1 MLTLKRMHC
10 GALALWII
18 AAPFAFSQ
26 TKQEADA
33 AGQWPMFNR
42 DLGSTRYS
50 PLAQINTRNVAQLN
64 RAWSFKI
71 GTQKNS
77 GSITGGSEVTPIV
90 VQGVM
95 YVPTATAIVALEPE
109 TGKQLW
115 SYEST
120 GAGNLS
126 RRGVAYWPG
135 DANNPPRI
143 LFTMGRRLIGL
154 NAKSGKLDPGFGDE
168 GEVNMGVPYDSPPIV
183 YKNVLVVGAN
193 TGESTPTGE
202 AGNTR
207 AFDARTGAKKWDF
220 HSVPLPG
227 EPGHETWEGD
237 SWKDR
242 SGVNNWGFSLSVDAE
257 RGIVYTTFG
266 GPNTNYWGG
275 DRHGDNLYANSV
287 VAIDAET
294 GKLKWH
300 YQVVHHDIWDY
311 DLPPAPALLDVVING
326 KKVPLLVQTAKTGWM
341 YILDRVTGKP
351 VFGIEEKP
359 TPQTKTPGEQ
369 SSPTQPIPV
378 KPPALARNS
387 YKPEDIVTAA
397 ETSEEHAKFCR
408 ALAER
413 SGGLSNE
420 GPYTPYMFRDAGAPP
435 KSTILFPGSI
445 GGVNWGGVAADPKL
459 GYVFVNSMDEASIG
473 WIEKKPAGSATQYD
487 RNSIVGP
494 TSRFQW
500 AEGNPRSGN
509 IQGAGEHGWPCQK
522 PPWGRLI
529 AVNAKTGDFAWSV
542 PLGVTDELPEGKRNT
557 GRLNMGGPMATA
569 GGLVFIAA
577 TNDHRF
583 RAFDSRTGKQL
594 WETKL
599 DMSAH
604 AIPITYQGK
613 NGTQY
618 VAIMAGGAS
627 AIDDPS
633 PPGTEALMVYAL
645 PGKTQSARPAK

>member
-1 MLTLKRMHC
+1 MFRFHSSRFLAVLLI
-10 GALALWII
+10 ALPAMK
-18 AAPFAFSQ
+18 AQP
-26 TKQEADA
+26 KKDA
-33 AGQWPMFNR
+33 AGEWPMFNH
-42 DLGSTRYS
+42 DLASTRYS
-50 PLAQINTRNVAQLN
+50 PLTQINTRNVARLA
-64 RAWSFKI
+64 RAWSYKI

-90 VQGVM
+90 AQGVM
-95 YVPTATAIVALEPE
+95 YLTTADQVVALQPE
-109 TGKQLW
+109 TGQELW
-115 SYEST
+115 AYQPT
-120 GAGNLS
+120 GTGNLS

-143 LFTMGRRLIGL
+143 IFTMGRRMIGL
-154 NAKSGKLDPGFGDE
+154 NSKTGKLDPGFGNE
-168 GEVNMGVPYDSPPIV
+168 GEVNMGVAYDSPPIV
-183 YKNVLVVGAN
+183 YKDTLVVGAN
-193 TGESTPTGE
+193 TGETPSVGDP
-202 AGNTR
+202 GNTR
-207 AFDARTGAKKWDF
+207 AFDAKTGAKKWEF
-220 HSVPLPG
+220 HSVPQPG
-227 EPGHETWEGD
+227 EVGHETWEGD
-237 SWKDR
+237 SWKGR

-275 DRHGDNLYANSV
+275 DRHGDNLFANSA

-311 DLPPAPALLDVVING
+311 DLPPAPALLDVVIGG
-326 KKVPLLVQTAKTGWM
+326 KKVPLLAQTAKTGWM

-359 TPQTKTPGEQ
+359 MPQSKVPGEQ

-387 YKPEDIVTAA
+387 FKPEDIVTAA
-397 ETSEEHAKFCR
+397 DTNEEHAKFCR
-408 ALAER
+408 DLAER
-413 SGGLSNE
+413 SGGLVSE
-420 GPYTPYMFRDAGAPP
+420 GPYTPYVFREAGAPP
-435 KSTILFPGSI
+435 HSTILFPGSI

-459 GYVFVNSMDEASIG
+459 GYVFVNSIDEASIG
-473 WIEKKPAGSATQYD
+473 WIEKKAPGAAVQYD

-500 AEGNPRSGN
+500 AEGNGRSGN

-542 PLGVTDELPEGKRNT
+542 PLGVTDELPEAKRNT

-583 RAFDSRTGKQL
+583 RAFDSRTGKQV
-594 WETKL
+594 WETRL

-604 AIPITYQGK
+604 AIPITYQGN
-613 NGTQY
+613 NGKQY

-627 AIDDPS
+627 ALDDPAT
-633 PPGTEALMVYAL
+633 PGSEALMVYAL
-645 PGKTQSARPAK
+645 P